1 MNDLAQEPLPTQ
13 PQGREHEKRFRNS
26 VPDWTFRALIFV
38 VFLYFGT
45 AKFKSDPGA
54 PWVVLFDQIGL
65 GQWLRYFTGGLEM
78 VGAFLVLVSGTV
90 EIGLAI
96 LCITMF
102 GAMIATL
109 LILHEPSYAFFPFA
123 FLTGMIAFWLHRRRV

>member
-13 PQGREHEKRFRNS
+13 PQGHEREQKFRNS
-26 VPDWTFRALIFV
+26 GPDWASRALIFV

-45 AKFKSDPGA
+45 AKFKSDPDA

-65 GQWLRYFTGGLEM
+65 GQWLRYFTGVLEM

-96 LCITMF
+96 LISTMF
-102 GAMIATL
+102 AAMAASL
-109 LILHEPSYAFFPFA
+109 LILHRPSDAFFPFA
-123 FLTGMIAFWLHRRRV
+123 FLSGMVAFWLHRRRV